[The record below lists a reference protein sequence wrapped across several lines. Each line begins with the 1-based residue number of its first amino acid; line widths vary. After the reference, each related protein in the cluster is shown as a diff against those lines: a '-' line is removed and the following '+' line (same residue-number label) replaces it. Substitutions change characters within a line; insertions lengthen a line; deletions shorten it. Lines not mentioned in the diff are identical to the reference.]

1 MKSLQRHIQ
10 ESFKINRDAPQYKSL
25 FDKDALSK
33 IIYRDWSYH
42 KDGSMK
48 NVVFISRYRNED
60 LFDIFKSQLM
70 NGAKEISR
78 KEFETLAEKNECILA
93 INDKT
98 RKIAIFVDC
107 LKKDNS
113 CFIIGNSTS
122 YANGEAF
129 AIEYLA
135 DFPPNFVWPFKRGYS
150 ADENIIYYEIPAG
163 YIDDIN
169 HIFNTI
175 VNKDEEQ

>member
-78 KEFETLAEKNECILA
+78 K
-93 INDKT
+93 
-98 RKIAIFVDC
+98 
-107 LKKDNS
+107 
-113 CFIIGNSTS
+113 
-122 YANGEAF
+122 
-129 AIEYLA
+129 
-135 DFPPNFVWPFKRGYS
+135 
-150 ADENIIYYEIPAG
+150 
-163 YIDDIN
+163 
-169 HIFNTI
+169 
-175 VNKDEEQ
+175 